1 MNAVLCH
8 CRLFSPNDHGLATV
22 VIHRFELN
30 AQRANILTMVTV
42 GVTTWFYI
50 SIYPIALA
58 FTFSNS
64 AKDNFKSFCC
74 SFATV

>member
-1 MNAVLCH
+1 
-8 CRLFSPNDHGLATV
+8 
-22 VIHRFELN
+22 
-30 AQRANILTMVTV
+30 MVTV

-74 SFATV
+74 SFVAVLPQFEGFNCIAKILHCKIELGVSIAINK